1 MCYLYYSTQFSQ
13 FKVFCLSP
21 LSCSQ
26 SGDEAPLHSLRGP
39 STGDPE
45 PGSWSRS
52 GQTERDGG
60 DEEEESRGY
69 EVRGQGRSRGADVE
83 LVLQVDWVSGSSSD
97 GEPLQLSSKF
107 TDITER
113 QTQNAF
119 TIPAEDRSSRI
130 TFVSIEL

>member
-1 MCYLYYSTQFSQ
+1 MCYLSYSTQFSQ
-13 FKVFCLSP
+13 LKVFCLSP

-39 STGDPE
+39 NTGDPE

-60 DEEEESRGY
+60 DESGGY
-69 EVRGQGRSRGADVE
+69 EVHGQGRSRGADVE
-83 LVLQVDWVSGSSSD
+83 LVLQVDWVSGSSSR
-97 GEPLQLSSKF
+97 F

-119 TIPAEDRSSRI
+119 TIPAGDRSSRI